1 MATELSIDT
10 DPAVNDEALVRAAL
24 KGSDSAF
31 EAIFHRHGPRLWNF
45 ACALSDHQFDDAQDL
60 MQETFLRAHHRLHT
74 LRSPAALGSW
84 LAILMRRLATNRRTR
99 TRHRADLLDAY
110 PIDDSLASSGY
121 ASTPE
126 EAYLSRELGAA
137 IDLALGQLTLS
148 SRRIFTAFHVEGQS
162 IAEISAATGLSVGAV
177 KARLFQS
184 RQKLKK
190 ELETMAPE
198 TTLPREMPETLN
210 IVLMGS
216 YEHENDPLHPHRLTR
231 QLLPRRLLFACR
243 KAPQS
248 PAELAQ
254 CLHADRA
261 YIEDILPDLVRSEL
275 MEEVFPGRYRTDFL
289 YATRSEYDDIKRNIP
304 FIDEG
309 VDILRKHI
317 PRLKSAL
324 QETDL
329 VRHQGYTWSQ
339 LSWIALPVW
348 IASRGLSRQVD
359 RSPEW
364 GKHRIWTYPIR
375 PVDFWHLLGLA
386 NTQGG
391 FQVDSRSNE
400 TDTCGIAFSQAVAN
414 LDLETREL
422 LDTNDQGRNQERY
435 IGRLS
440 RGPLAEEQLLEG
452 VACPTKEKEM
462 LARYME
468 RGFIRRMEDGR
479 LECAI
484 PIVTTED
491 DAKLGAVVDEIC
503 AELTKGMLDRTLS
516 AFVQQ
521 IEDLGFQH
529 LLAQPH
535 YLGFLG
541 FLIANSQLIR
551 SCIETGLLT
560 PPADP
565 DPNFGY
571 WAWHQ
576 APNLMKS
583 WSKGR

>member
-10 DPAVNDEALVRAAL
+10 GPADDEALVHAAL

-31 EAIFHRHGPRLWNF
+31 ETIFHRHGPRLWNF

-60 MQETFLRAHHRLHT
+60 VQETFLRAHHRLHT

-84 LAILMRRLATNRRTR
+84 LATLMRRLATNRHTR
-99 TRHRADLLDAY
+99 ARHRADLLDTY
-110 PIDDSLASSGY
+110 PIDSSPISSGY

-137 IDLALGQLTLS
+137 IDAALGRLTLS

-162 IAEISAATGLSVGAV
+162 IAEISAATGLSIGAV

-198 TTLPREMPETLN
+198 ATLPREMPETLN
-210 IVLMGS
+210 MVHMGS
-216 YEHENDPLHPHRLTR
+216 YQHENDPLHPHRLTR

-248 PAELAQ
+248 ASELAQ
-254 CLHADRA
+254 CLHADQA
-261 YIEDILPDLVRSEL
+261 YIEDILPDLVSSEL

-289 YATRSEYDDIKRNIP
+289 FVTKGEFTEIVRNLP

-309 VDILRKHI
+309 VGIIRKNI
-317 PRLKSAL
+317 PRLKKTL
-324 QETDL
+324 QETSL
-329 VRHQGYTWSQ
+329 IRRQGYTWSQ
-339 LSWIALPVW
+339 LSWIAIPVW
-348 IASRGLSRQVD
+348 ITSRGLGRQID

-364 GKHRIWTYPIR
+364 SKHRIWVYPIR

-386 NTQGG
+386 DLQQQDA
-391 FQVDSRSNE
+391 FSVDARSNE
-400 TDTCGIAFSQAVAN
+400 GDTHGMAFAQAVAN
-414 LDLETREL
+414 LGHEARKPIDFCDL
-422 LDTNDQGRNQERY
+422 DRY

-440 RGPLAEEQLLEG
+440 HGPLTEEQLLEG
-452 VACPTKEKEM
+452 ARYPEEEKEK
-462 LARYME
+462 LARYIE
-468 RGFIRRMEDGR
+468 REFIRRSGNGQ

-484 PIVTTED
+484 PIVTAED
-491 DAKLGAVVDEIC
+491 DAKLVAVIDEIC
-503 AELTKGMLDRTLS
+503 AELADKMLDPSLS
-516 AFVQQ
+516 AFVRQV
-521 IEDLGFQH
+521 EDLGFQH

-541 FLIANSQLIR
+541 SLIANSQLVR
-551 SCIETGLLT
+551 SCVENRLLT
-560 PPADP
+560 PPEKP
-565 DPNFGY
+565 DPTFGY
-571 WAWHQ
+571 WAWHE